1 VGFIYTPY
9 CPNGTPQRETNGSG
23 VVRYVRDLMSVSLT
37 QAEKLTTYQP
47 RELKRDFM
55 REIDAFYA
63 RLGSRIRE
71 LRDALGMTQQDLA
84 DQLNLA
90 RTSVTNIERGRQR
103 ILADQLQAVASALQ
117 TNCDDL
123 LQPSKVQVR
132 SKASGFKGMPTVA
145 EFVEEALDELAI

>member
-1 VGFIYTPY
+1 
-9 CPNGTPQRETNGSG
+9 
-23 VVRYVRDLMSVSLT
+23 
-37 QAEKLTTYQP
+37 
-47 RELKRDFM
+47 M

-63 RLGSRIRE
+63 SLGSRIRE

-103 ILADQLQAVASALQ
+103 LLADQLQAVASALQ
-117 TNCDDL
+117 TNCDEL
-123 LQPSKVQVR
+123 LQSSKPQARKKPSGLR
-132 SKASGFKGMPTVA
+132 GMPTVA

>member
-1 VGFIYTPY
+1 
-9 CPNGTPQRETNGSG
+9 
-23 VVRYVRDLMSVSLT
+23 
-37 QAEKLTTYQP
+37 
-47 RELKRDFM
+47 M

-71 LRDALGMTQQDLA
+71 LRAALGMTQQDLA

-103 ILADQLQAVASALQ
+103 LLADQLQAVASALR

-132 SKASGFKGMPTVA
+132 GKASGFKGMPTVA
-145 EFVEEALDELAI
+145 EFVEEALDELAL